1 MTEAEWLT
9 CDDPSRLLGAV
20 GPEGALGLVLSDRK
34 LRLYACACARRIARL
49 FDDPRFLAAIDV
61 AEAFADGFVDER
73 SLSLAHSEAL
83 RALAKTNSRH
93 LGLAARDATRPS
105 AAEAAATAFGNA
117 AWTAW
122 KADPLRQQI
131 GPVLEEWRE
140 RWEGPSWHAARPAA
154 LAAFVPLLRD
164 LVGNPFRPVRLER
177 AWLTRNDGA
186 VRRVAVALYEERA
199 FERLPILADALED
212 AGCADAELLGHCRG
226 GGEHARGCWAVDLL
240 LGRE

>member
-1 MTEAEWLT
+1 MTEAEWLA
-9 CDDPSRLLGAV
+9 CEDPSLMLRT
-20 GPEGALGLVLSDRK
+20 SDFVWTDRQ
-34 LRLYACACARRIARL
+34 LRLFACACARRVARL

-73 SLSLAHSEAL
+73 ALSLAHSEAL
-83 RALAKTNSRH
+83 RALTRANSSR

-105 AAEAAATAFGNA
+105 AAEAADSAFENA

-131 GPVLEEWRE
+131 GPRLEDWRE
-140 RWEGPSWHAARPAA
+140 RMEGPSWRAARPAA
-154 LAAFVPLLRD
+154 RAAFVPLVRD
-164 LVGNPFRPVRLER
+164 LAGNPFRPVRLER

-186 VRRVAVALYEERA
+186 VRRVALALYEERA

-212 AGCADAELLGHCRG
+212 ASCAVAELLGHCRG
-226 GGEHARGCWAVDLL
+226 GGEHRRGCWAVDLL